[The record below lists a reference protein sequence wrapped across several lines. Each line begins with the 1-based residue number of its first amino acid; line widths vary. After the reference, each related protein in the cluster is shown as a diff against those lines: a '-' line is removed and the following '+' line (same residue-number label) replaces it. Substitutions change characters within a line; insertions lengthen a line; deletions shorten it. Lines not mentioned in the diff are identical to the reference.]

1 MCKSITRMRYE
12 RMKNGWSLD
21 YVADHLNISN
31 QAVSK
36 IELLKT
42 QNPSYDILVKLE
54 DLFHLSHRQL
64 FEEVNSNLLS
74 QTKKA

>member
-1 MCKSITRMRYE
+1 MRYE
-12 RMKNGWSLD
+12 RIKNGWSLK
-21 YVADHLNISN
+21 YVADYLEITN

-54 DLFHLSHRQL
+54 NLFGLTHRQL
-64 FEEVNSNLLS
+64 FTLIDNDLTE
-74 QTKKA
+74 TKKA

>member
-1 MCKSITRMRYE
+1 MPQSITRMRYE
-12 RMKNGWSLD
+12 RIKNGWSLE
-21 YVADHLNISN
+21 YVANYLDITN